1 MLVARGYKRKLIA
14 AAIARAVAV
23 PRAEA
28 IQFDPRLASIPKI
41 VHKHHRTM
49 VGSDPHL
56 AEVYKK
62 PPITAFKR
70 PPNLRNKLIRSKVP
84 PPPTSARGRT
94 AAGSQHSA
102 AHPRPGRDIPSTTNL
117 RPKQKG
123 MRKCRK
129 PLCETCDFVQE
140 GKTVK
145 LTATGKKV
153 EINDAVSCD
162 TKSYIYCIT
171 CRKDRCRLQY
181 IGKSVVNFRTRMSQ
195 HRNYVANRMLQKATG
210 EHFNRPGHKISDMIM
225 TIIEKVHSDDPMV
238 LSVREEH
245 WIKKG
250 NTKYKGI
257 NRNKG

>member
-28 IQFDPRLASIPKI
+28 IKRVVREKDKDRVVLAIQYDPRLASIPKI

-49 VGSDPHL
+49 VASDPHL

-84 PPPTSARGRT
+84 PPSTSARGRS

-123 MRKCRK
+123 MRKC
-129 PLCETCDFVQE
+129 
-140 GKTVK
+140 
-145 LTATGKKV
+145 
-153 EINDAVSCD
+153 
-162 TKSYIYCIT
+162 
-171 CRKDRCRLQY
+171 
-181 IGKSVVNFRTRMSQ
+181 
-195 HRNYVANRMLQKATG
+195 
-210 EHFNRPGHKISDMIM
+210 
-225 TIIEKVHSDDPMV
+225 
-238 LSVREEH
+238 
-245 WIKKG
+245 
-250 NTKYKGI
+250 
-257 NRNKG
+257 